1 MDSANNDKEE
11 NRGKIYSEDEEKE
24 EGGGGLR
31 GEVGVWM
38 LRWRGESRGGG
49 GIGGAVEMRDTM
61 GIAQTFRDGDGQ
73 QTIVAAYMRNNSY
86 IGDGDTGR

>member
-1 MDSANNDKEE
+1 
-11 NRGKIYSEDEEKE
+11 
-24 EGGGGLR
+24 
-31 GEVGVWM
+31 
-38 LRWRGESRGGG
+38 
-49 GIGGAVEMRDTM
+49 MRDTM